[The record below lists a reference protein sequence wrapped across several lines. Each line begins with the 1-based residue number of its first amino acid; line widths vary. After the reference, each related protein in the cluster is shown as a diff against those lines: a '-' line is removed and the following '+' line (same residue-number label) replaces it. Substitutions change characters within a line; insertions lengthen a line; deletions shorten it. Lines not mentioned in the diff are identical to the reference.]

1 MLDPRLIR
9 KTRLASVSLTLTIAA
24 SFLTGA
30 VTVAQAYFLSRIIAG
45 VFLAHQTLPKV
56 MPLLLWL
63 AALSVARAGA
73 VWSGQIFAQRT
84 AGRVKTALRDKLVA
98 HVMALG
104 PQFTRAERSGELINT
119 AVEGIEAL
127 DAYFS
132 QYMPQVAAAAF
143 VPLTIAIFIFP
154 NDVLSGLVLLFTAP
168 IIPVFMILI
177 GSIAED
183 MTKKQW
189 RSLSRM
195 SAHFLDVLQGL
206 TTLKLLGRSREQ
218 VKTIAK
224 ISDRFRDATM
234 AVLRVAFLS
243 ALVLELAA
251 TLSTAVVAVEIG
263 VRLLY
268 AKIAFQQALFVLILA
283 PEFYQPL
290 RMLGARFH
298 AGMAGTAA
306 AKRIFA
312 VLDTPL
318 PKAPTIAP
326 KPAPRRMTIALKN
339 VRVAFDDG
347 ARPALN
353 GVSFTIADGE
363 TVALVGRSG
372 AGKSTIAHLLLR
384 FIAPQSGTITVDG
397 VPLHQLDTAAWRAK
411 IGWVPQ
417 MPYLFDAT
425 IVENIKLANPA
436 ASRADVRRAA
446 RLAHAEAFIE
456 ALPRGYDT
464 RIGER
469 GARLSG
475 GQAQRIALARAFLK
489 DAPFVIFDEA
499 TANLDP
505 RHEAE
510 IHAAMAALLANRTAL
525 MIAHRLNTI
534 TAADKILV
542 LDGGTVVESGSHA
555 ELLAQ
560 AGLYHQLFRAF
571 QGAI

>member
-1 MLDPRLIR
+1 MLNPRLIR

-30 VTVAQAYFLSRIIAG
+30 VTVAQAHFLSRIIAD
-45 VFLAHQTLPKV
+45 VFLAHQTLAAV
-56 MPLLLWL
+56 TPLLLWL
-63 AALSVARAGA
+63 AALSILRAGT

-84 AGRVKTALRDKLVA
+84 AGRVKAALRDKLVA

-132 QYMPQVAAAAF
+132 QYVPQVAAAALI
-143 VPLTIAIFIFP
+143 PLTIVLFIFP
-154 NDVLSGLVLLFTAP
+154 NDILSGLVLLLTAP

-177 GSIAED
+177 GSIAEE

-206 TTLKLLGRSREQ
+206 TTLKLLGRSRAQ
-218 VKTIAK
+218 VETIAG
-224 ISDRFRDATM
+224 ISDRFRNATM

-243 ALVLELAA
+243 ALVLEMAA
-251 TLSTAVVAVEIG
+251 TLSTAMVAVEIG

-312 VLDTPL
+312 ILDTPL
-318 PKAPTIAP
+318 PKRPPAPP
-326 KPAPRRMTIALKN
+326 KPAPRRFTIALEN
-339 VRVAFDDG
+339 VWVAFDDG

-353 GVSFTIADGE
+353 GVSFTIANGE

-384 FIAPQSGTITVDG
+384 FIAPQSGVITVDG
-397 VPLHQLDTAAWRAK
+397 VPLHQLDMAAWRAK

-425 IVENIKLANPA
+425 IAENIKLANPA
-436 ASRADVRRAA
+436 ASHADVRRAA
-446 RLAHAEAFIE
+446 RLAHAEMFIE
-456 ALPRGYDT
+456 ALPHGYET

-489 DAPFVIFDEA
+489 DAPFIIFDEA

-505 RHEAE
+505 QHEAE
-510 IHAAMAALLANRTAL
+510 IHTAMAALLANRTAL

-534 TAADKILV
+534 TAAGKIVV
-542 LDGGTVVESGSHA
+542 LDGGTVRESGSHT
-555 ELLAQ
+555 ELLAR